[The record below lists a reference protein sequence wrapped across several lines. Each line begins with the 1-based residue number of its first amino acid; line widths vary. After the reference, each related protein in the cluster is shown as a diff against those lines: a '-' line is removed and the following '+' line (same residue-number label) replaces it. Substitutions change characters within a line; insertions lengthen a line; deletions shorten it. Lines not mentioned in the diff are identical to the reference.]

1 VVVHIVMNAVVLPLS
16 RVNFRSA
23 AVPEVWSDING
34 DTTVRIRILFTLLAA
49 LLICA
54 QLAAQPPQQTP
65 AFVIIHANVI
75 DGISDQPLRD
85 ATVFV
90 RNGKIEN
97 VVPGSTALPAGATVI
112 DLKGRWLLPG
122 FEDAHVHLRDLA
134 AARLALASGVTTARC
149 LGVNHFVDIG
159 IRELNHA
166 GVSDLPDILASGYHV
181 RPRPAEELFLDL
193 PRLKDLM
200 GNPVTGVENARL
212 IVRAQ
217 IERGVNVIKVMA
229 TERAGLPDTDP
240 RKRVFTDEEIAA
252 VVDEAR
258 KSNIFVAAH
267 AHGNEGAYAAV
278 KAGVR
283 SIEHGTWLSDETLRL
298 MKERGT
304 YFVPTI
310 ATVEDLIEP
319 GGDYDNAL
327 LAIRGRAML
336 PRLRETAE
344 KAWKIGIKLVA
355 GTDTGYGPNSNRR
368 MPDEIAALTKIGMS
382 PMEAIKAGTSV
393 AAECFGIA
401 ARTGAIRKGLEADLV
416 AVERDPLAD
425 ISNLRDVLLVVNNG
439 KVVVNRLGW

>member
-1 VVVHIVMNAVVLPLS
+1 MKLKSTFCSLLVL
-16 RVNFRSA
+16 A
-23 AVPEVWSDING
+23 
-34 DTTVRIRILFTLLAA
+34 LLAGTPQSQTTA
-49 LLICA
+49 SLLV
-54 QLAAQPPQQTP
+54 
-65 AFVIIHANVI
+65 FVNANVI
-75 DGISDQPLRD
+75 DGISNEPLRN

-90 RNGKIEN
+90 RDGKIEDITTGN
-97 VVPGSTALPAGATVI
+97 ANIPAGATVI

-122 FEDAHVHLRDLA
+122 FQDAHAHIGNLA
-134 AARLALASGVTTARC
+134 AARLALQSGVTTARD
-149 LGVNHFVDIG
+149 LGVNHFVDLG
-159 IRELNHA
+159 IRDLNHA
-166 GVSDLPDILASGYHV
+166 GINDLPDIIAAGYHV
-181 RPRPAEELFLDL
+181 RSRPAEELFVDL
-193 PRLKDLM
+193 PKLKDLM
-200 GNPVTGVENARL
+200 GKQIIGTEAVRR

-217 IERGVNVIKVMA
+217 IERGVNCIKINA

-240 RKRVFTDEEIAA
+240 RKRIFTDEEIAA
-252 VVDEAR
+252 IVDEAR
-258 KSNIFVAAH
+258 KSNIPVAAH

-283 SIEHGTWLSDETLRL
+283 SIEHGTWMSDETLKL

-310 ATVEDLIEP
+310 ATVEDLVEP

-344 KAWKIGIKLVA
+344 KAWKLGIKMVA

-368 MPDEIAALTKIGMS
+368 MPDEIRALTQIGMS
-382 PMEAIKAGTSV
+382 PMDAIKAGTSV

-401 ARTGAIRKGLEADLV
+401 HRTGAIKQGLEADLV
-416 AVERDPLAD
+416 VVERDPLAD
-425 ISNLRDVLLVVNNG
+425 IRNLQDVLLVVNNG